1 MRVSF
6 FLKLSCFFLILMI
19 SHPLIAVDFEYPKK
33 NVLRLAVIGLV
44 HDHVNWI
51 LNRKQSDVK
60 IVGIVETNLRSVNRY
75 KKRYNIP
82 DSLFFDSYES
92 LLEKH
97 NSFIEQNKNTK
108 LKRPNNWGGIEIFI
122 NQINRFF
129 NIISMRNLS
138 NIFSIF

>member
-60 IVGIVETNLRSVNRY
+60 IVGIVETNLKSINRY

-82 DSLFFDSYES
+82 DSLFFASYES
-92 LLEKH
+92 LLQNVEVDAISAF
-97 NSFIEQNKNTK
+97 NSTK
-108 LKRPNNWGGIEIFI
+108 EHLDVVKYFAPKGDPNYGRKTNGDK
-122 NQINRFF
+122 
-129 NIISMRNLS
+129 L
-138 NIFSIF
+138 

>member
-19 SHPLIAVDFEYPKK
+19 SHPLKAIDFEYPKK

-60 IVGIVETNLRSVNRY
+60 IELPQNVPMHCKKSRY
-75 KKRYNIP
+75 Y
-82 DSLFFDSYES
+82 LFHF
-92 LLEKH
+92 L
-97 NSFIEQNKNTK
+97 
-108 LKRPNNWGGIEIFI
+108 
-122 NQINRFF
+122 
-129 NIISMRNLS
+129 
-138 NIFSIF
+138 